1 VVQAEV
7 SANEDIKKTDVIF
20 FMRKLLL
27 RDKDINFKF
36 IKRKNKRPLKLFTM
50 KKTLIFACSAL
61 LFLSSC
67 SIKSDNGFP
76 LNFEAKE
83 GTGMITNKEFSG
95 NFDEIKV
102 SQSIKAE
109 IVKSNTEKVILSAP
123 SDIINDVLVEN
134 QNGKLFIHFKRGL
147 NISSR
152 NVSVKIFA
160 KDFTRVEANSSASIS
175 IRDKFTQD
183 KTAVKVGSSASING
197 NLEANQLSLDVSSSG
212 SFSGKIWAVDLE
224 AEVSSSGD
232 IVVSG
237 ETKNANLH
245 ASSSGTLDAKKVT
258 AVNAEIEA
266 SSSGSASIMVKNQL
280 AANASSSGDI
290 TVKRAGNLN
299 IISQNKSS
307 GGSISI
313 Q

>member
-1 VVQAEV
+1 
-7 SANEDIKKTDVIF
+7 
-20 FMRKLLL
+20 
-27 RDKDINFKF
+27 
-36 IKRKNKRPLKLFTM
+36 M

-152 NVSVKIFA
+152 NISVKIFA
-160 KDFTRVEANSSASIS
+160 KDFTRVEANSSASIN

-197 NLEANQLSLDVSSSG
+197 NLEANELSIDVSSSG

-245 ASSSGTLDAKKVT
+245 ASSSGTLDARKVT